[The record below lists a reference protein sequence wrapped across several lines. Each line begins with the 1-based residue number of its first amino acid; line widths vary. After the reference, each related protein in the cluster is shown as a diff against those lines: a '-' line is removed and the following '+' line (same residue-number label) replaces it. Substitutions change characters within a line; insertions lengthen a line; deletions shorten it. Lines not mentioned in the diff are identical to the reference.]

1 MNPRLLFIGFL
12 VLLMGGCAGLRH
24 QPEPPILIL
33 AGIQLR
39 EVTLFEQRYQLQLR
53 LQNPNDMALPIS
65 GLHCRLL
72 INEREFAQGV
82 SAAAVEVPRFGEA
95 VLEVDVVSD
104 LRRVFEQLRDA
115 DGRQAGNVSYRL
127 TGKVALEGRPVML
140 PFEYRGRFDLGAMP

>member
-1 MNPRLLFIGFL
+1 MLFIGLLALL
-12 VLLMGGCAGLRH
+12 VGGCAAWRQQL
-24 QPEPPILIL
+24 EPPILTL

-39 EVTLFEQRYQLQLR
+39 EVTLFEQRYQLRLR
-53 LQNPNDMALPIS
+53 LQNPNETALPIS
-65 GLHCRLL
+65 GVHCRLF

-82 SAAAVEVPRFGEA
+82 SSAAVEVPRFGEA

-115 DGRQAGNVSYRL
+115 EGRQAGSVDYRL
-127 TGKVALEGRPVML
+127 TGKVALEGRPVTL